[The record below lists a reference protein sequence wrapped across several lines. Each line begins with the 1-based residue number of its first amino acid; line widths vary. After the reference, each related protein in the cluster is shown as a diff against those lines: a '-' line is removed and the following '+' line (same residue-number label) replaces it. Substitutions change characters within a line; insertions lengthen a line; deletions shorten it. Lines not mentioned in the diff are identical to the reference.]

1 MNKLPKIPI
10 FESDISFSNRY
21 LYLLIV
27 VSSLYGLKLL
37 FFFLDLSYKK
47 ELEGKT
53 FSQLEE
59 IQNKRR
65 QDLQSY
71 VCFRYRTSTAWIE
84 RVQQL
89 LQVLPEILTHVM
101 TNEALFWCFITFEA
115 KDIESV
121 NFIFYG
127 ESGITST
134 DQTLSII
141 VVVLLLL
148 QQAFLVFKVEHLES
162 SSEYYISY

>member
-10 FESDISFSNRY
+10 FETDLSFSNRY

-37 FFFLDLSYKK
+37 FFLLDLSYKR

-84 RVQQL
+84 RGQQI
-89 LQVLPEILTHVM
+89 LQVLPEIFTSIL
-101 TNEALFWCFITFEA
+101 TNEALFWCFITLEA

-121 NFIFYG
+121 NFQTYG
-127 ESGITST
+127 
-134 DQTLSII
+134 
-141 VVVLLLL
+141 
-148 QQAFLVFKVEHLES
+148 
-162 SSEYYISY
+162 